1 LCFQKYGVGEHC
13 VGAISYGAGAM
24 WPYRFVT
31 ALYSKMLT
39 RFGETFTIETGT
51 IVERIETVQDP
62 SYPQYLLKTSRG
74 YVQADT
80 VIHATDAFAANHIP
94 GLKGKLFPVR
104 GHMTAQRPG
113 SAFPNFDGKRSWSFV
128 HKSGFDYVTQRPGE
142 KDAAPGGLGAE
153 IMLGGGLVQS
163 PAQGLDEF
171 GIWADNKTSFPIA
184 SYLSGILSVAFSP
197 ETWGDDSGMTRVKAL
212 WSGSMGFTADMLPL
226 VGKLEGSLTRRKPR
240 NGSGLAGEYIVAG
253 FNAEGMVSAWLSG
266 VAVGLMVLGRDD
278 VVSGGAD
285 GRPEGQVKDWFPDQ
299 YRCSQARVTRSSLSE
314 LATLL

>member
-1 LCFQKYGVGEHC
+1 
-13 VGAISYGAGAM
+13 M

-39 RFGETFTIETGT
+39 RFEKTFTIETGT
-51 IVERIETVQDP
+51 IVERIEVVEDP
-62 SYPQYLLKTSRG
+62 SCSQYLLKTSRG
-74 YVQADT
+74 YIQANT

-142 KDAAPGGLGAE
+142 KDAAAGSLGAE

-184 SYLSGILSVAFSP
+184 SYLGGILSVAFSSK
-197 ETWGDDSGMTRVKAL
+197 TWGDDGGKTRVKAL

-226 VGKLEGSLTRRKPR
+226 VGKLESSLTRRKTR
-240 NGSGLAGEYIVAG
+240 SETDLAGEYIVAG
-253 FNAEGMVSAWLSG
+253 FNGEGMVSAWLSS

-278 VVSGGAD
+278 VVSDGAD
-285 GRPEGQVKDWFPDQ
+285 GRPPGQVKDWFPDQ

-314 LATLL
+314 LATLV